1 MGTFLQPTTLQLDV
15 QSKDDLRSGYFGAL
29 WVRNLCRH
37 SADCPWDVSKRQYV
51 AVVHITR
58 AFDRR
63 QWIKF
68 SNPCNRGQYEL
79 RSWVQ
84 ESLKSEGENKMYLLL
99 ADAYFLLTKLK

>member
-1 MGTFLQPTTLQLDV
+1 MTAFLQPNTLQLDV

-29 WVRNLCRH
+29 WVRNVSRH

-58 AFDRR
+58 DLGQR

-68 SNPCNRGQYEL
+68 SNPLQHGQYEL
-79 RSWVQ
+79 GIGTPS
-84 ESLKSEGENKMYLLL
+84 
-99 ADAYFLLTKLK
+99 